1 MKGAAGSASPR
12 ERLLMLQRLLGEA
25 LDRLGAGAY
34 AVDADWALVAMN
46 AQAEMLLGLRA
57 DNSLGQDAHDLLH
70 RQASGMRMP
79 RSQCSIMEAFI
90 AGQARQEEQGFFAR
104 GDGSLL
110 RASWLVTPLRFTPQ
124 ETGALVVFHEYD
136 PAGNSLPVSTIHT
149 GLLPELERLALLAE
163 TTTQLTATLDVNEAL
178 DRLARLVV
186 PMLADWVV
194 ADLITESGHV
204 QRTLVAHDDDGHVTR
219 RQDLQGTLLSVPET
233 SPLPLSRA
241 LRGAGSTLATPQTYQ
256 GPPDTHIA
264 IEQRRLFDATGMHSA
279 VIAPIRGLREVLGAL
294 TLGRSKQP
302 EAFTT
307 SEIPL
312 LEDITRRAGL
322 ALDNARLYQ
331 RQRKVA
337 ETMQRHLLPQL
348 PSVPGLEMN
357 ARYLSAPFA
366 SQVGG
371 DWYDVF
377 HLPDRAL
384 ALVIGDVAGHD
395 LDAAAGMAQLRNIL
409 RAYAWSRQEPP
420 STIVDRFDRALPHIT
435 DVGMATM
442 ILGRLQLQN
451 DGQWHLHWTNAGH
464 PPPLLV
470 TDDGQARYLTA
481 GHGILLGAQT
491 GHRRTDA
498 THTLPPLSS
507 LVLYTDGL
515 IESPNRSI
523 DDGLERLRRHAAR
536 HARHPLESF
545 TDALMEARPSDNDDD
560 VAVLTIRVPPV
571 TAHSL

>member
-1 MKGAAGSASPR
+1 MRRPTGAAGPH
-12 ERLLMLQRLLGEA
+12 ERLGTLQRLLGRA

-34 AVDADWALVAMN
+34 AVDADWNVVAVN
-46 AQAEMLLGLRA
+46 AQAEMLLDRTAEEL
-57 DNSLGQDAHDLLH
+57 LGRDAHDLLH
-70 RQASGMRMP
+70 RRANGTSMS
-79 RSQCSIMEAFI
+79 RSRCSIIKAFI
-90 AGQARQEEQGFFAR
+90 AGQVRQEERGFFAR

-110 RASWLVTPLRFTPQ
+110 TASWLVAPLRFTPQ

-136 PAGNSLPVSTIHT
+136 PGGAALPVSTLNA

-178 DRLARLVV
+178 DRLVRLVV

-194 ADLITESGHV
+194 IDLITESGAI
-204 QRTLVAHDDDGHVTR
+204 QRTVVAHDDEGRISR
-219 RQDLQGTLLSVPET
+219 RPDLQGSLLSVPET

-256 GPPDTHIA
+256 GPPDSHVA
-264 IEQRRLFDATGMHSA
+264 VEQRRLFETSGMHSA
-279 VIAPIRGLREVLGAL
+279 VIAPIRGLRDVLGAL
-294 TLGRSKQP
+294 TLGRSEQP
-302 EAFTT
+302 EPFTT
-307 SEIPL
+307 AEIPL

-337 ETMQRHLLPQL
+337 ETMQRHLLPHL
-348 PSVPGLEMN
+348 PGVPGLSMS
-357 ARYLSAPFA
+357 ARYLPAPHA

-377 HLPDRAL
+377 PLHDDAL

-409 RAYAWSRQEPP
+409 RAYAWSQHEPP
-420 STIVDRFDRALPHIT
+420 SVIVDRFDQALPHIT

-442 ILGRLQLQN
+442 ILGRLQARR
-451 DGQWHLHWTNAGH
+451 DGQWDLQWTNAGH

-470 TDDGQARYLTA
+470 THDGQARCLS
-481 GHGILLGAQT
+481 GGQGILLGAQS
-491 GHRRTDA
+491 GLRRTDA
-498 THTLPPLSS
+498 VSTLPPLST

-515 IESPNRSI
+515 VESPGHTI
-523 DDGLERLRRHAAR
+523 DDGLERLRRRAADL
-536 HARHPLESF
+536 AGHPLETF
-545 TDALMEARPSDNDDD
+545 IDALMDARPADNDDD
-560 VAVLTIRVPPV
+560 VAVLAIRVP
-571 TAHSL
+571 AAGDD

>member
-1 MKGAAGSASPR
+1 MQS
-12 ERLLMLQRLLGEA
+12 LLGEA

-34 AVDADWALVAMN
+34 AVDADWTVVALN
-46 AQAEMLLGLRA
+46 AQAAILLGRSA
-57 DNSLGQDAHDLLH
+57 DELLGRDAHDLLH
-70 RQASGMRMP
+70 RQANGMSMP
-79 RSQCSIMEAFI
+79 RSRCPIIEAFV
-90 AGQARQEEQGFFAR
+90 AGQVRQEEQGFFAR

-110 RASWLVTPLRFTPQ
+110 TASWLVTPLRFTPQ

-136 PAGNSLPVSTIHT
+136 PAGTSLPVSTIHA

-178 DRLARLVV
+178 DRLVRLVV

-194 ADLITESGHV
+194 VDLITEGGAI
-204 QRTLVAHDDDGHVTR
+204 QRAVVAHDDGGRISR
-219 RQDLQGTLLSVPET
+219 RQDLQGSLLSLPET

-256 GPPDTHIA
+256 GPPDSHIA

-294 TLGRSKQP
+294 TLGRSRQP
-302 EAFTT
+302 EPFTT
-307 SEIPL
+307 TEIPL

-322 ALDNARLYQ
+322 ALDKARLYQ

-337 ETMQRHLLPQL
+337 ETMQRHLLPHL
-348 PSVPGLEMN
+348 PSIPGLGMS
-357 ARYLSAPFA
+357 ARYLPAPHA
-366 SQVGG
+366 SHVGG

-377 HLPDRAL
+377 HLPDETL

-409 RAYAWSRQEPP
+409 RAYAWSQQEPP
-420 STIVDRFDRALPHIT
+420 SVVVDRFDQALPHIT

-442 ILGRLQLQN
+442 ILGRLRPRP
-451 DGQWHLHWTNAGH
+451 DGQWELQWTNAGH

-470 TDDGQARYLTA
+470 TQDGRADYLTD
-481 GHGILLGAQT
+481 GHGILLGTQA
-491 GHRRTDA
+491 GIRRVDA
-498 THTLPPLSS
+498 VAVLPPLST

-515 IESPNRSI
+515 VESPRHTI
-523 DDGLERLRRHAAR
+523 DDGLERLRRDAAR
-536 HARHPLESF
+536 LVGHPLESF
-545 TDALMEARPSDNDDD
+545 TDALMEHARPTDNDDD
-560 VAVLTIRVPPV
+560 VAVLTIRVPPADPPLPP
-571 TAHSL
+571 TGDKLHAPS

>member
-1 MKGAAGSASPR
+1 MRDTAGPVSPR
-12 ERLLMLQRLLGEA
+12 ERWGTLQRLLGGA

-46 AQAEMLLGLRA
+46 AQAELLLGLSA
-57 DNSLGQDAHDLLH
+57 DEVLGQDAHELLH
-70 RQASGMRMP
+70 RDANGMRMP
-79 RSQCSIMEAFI
+79 RTQCSIIEAFMS
-90 AGQARQEEQGFFAR
+90 GQARQEKQDFFAR
-104 GDGSLL
+104 GDGTLL
-110 RASWLVTPLRFTPQ
+110 TASWMVSPLRFTAH
-124 ETGALVVFHEYD
+124 ETGALVVFHAYD
-136 PAGNSLPVSTIHT
+136 PAAVPLPASTLRT

-163 TTTQLTATLDVNEAL
+163 TTTRLTATLDVNEAL
-178 DRLARLVV
+178 DRLVRLVI
-186 PMLADWVV
+186 PMLADWMVV
-194 ADLITESGHV
+194 DLITESGHV
-204 QRTLVAHDDDGHVTR
+204 QRTLVAHGDEGGIIR
-219 RQDLQGTLLSVPET
+219 RPDLQGSLLSVPET

-264 IEQRRLFDATGMHSA
+264 IEQRRLFEATGMHSA

-294 TLGRSKQP
+294 TLGRSSRP
-302 EAFTT
+302 EPFTT

-337 ETMQRHLLPQL
+337 DTMQRHLLPRL

-357 ARYLSAPFA
+357 ARYLSAPYA

-377 HLPDRAL
+377 RLPDQSL

-409 RAYAWSRQEPP
+409 RAYAWSQQEPP
-420 STIVDRFDRALPHIT
+420 NVIVDRFDRSLPHIT
-435 DVGMATM
+435 NVGMATM
-442 ILGRLQLQN
+442 ILGRLQPRS
-451 DGQWHLHWTNAGH
+451 DGQWELHWANAGH

-470 TDDGQARYLTA
+470 TADGRSRHLSD

-491 GHRRTDA
+491 GLRRTDA
-498 THTLPPLSS
+498 TCVLPPRST

-515 IESPNRSI
+515 IESPSHPI
-523 DDGLERLRRHAAR
+523 DDGLERLRRRAAR
-536 HARHPLESF
+536 HAGDPLESF
-545 TDALMEARPSDNDDD
+545 IDALMEARPSDNDDD
-560 VAVLTIRVPPV
+560 VAVLALRVPPAE
-571 TAHSL
+571 TS